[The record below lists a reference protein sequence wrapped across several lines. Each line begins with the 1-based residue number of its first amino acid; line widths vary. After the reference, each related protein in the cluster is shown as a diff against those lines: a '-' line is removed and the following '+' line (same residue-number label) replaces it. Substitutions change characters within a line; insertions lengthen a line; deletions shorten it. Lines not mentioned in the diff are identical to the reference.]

1 MPYGS
6 VLDLI
11 GRTPLVKTS
20 LSPKEGVVIYAKL
33 EYFNPTGSLKDRIA
47 LKMIEDAERRGLLT
61 KDKIIVEGSSGNTGI
76 SLAAIG
82 RLKGYRV
89 LIFVPKKAAKEK
101 IGLLKALGAEVR
113 FADSEAHAV
122 ELARELAS
130 KDPRYVML
138 DQFRNRSNVMA
149 HYEGTAREIWEDLR
163 GQVDY
168 VVAGI
173 GTGGTIIGLAKFLKE
188 RKPDVKVIGVVGRGE
203 EIDGL
208 MDLEEYE
215 RPLFDRELVDEVM
228 YVSRG
233 EALKMVLRLVRE
245 EGILAG
251 LSSGAT
257 CHAAV
262 KIAER
267 VERGN
272 IVAICGDTALRYV
285 SIIGDYFS
293 RCSGPGARA

>member
-11 GRTPLVKTS
+11 GRTPLVKTG
-20 LSPKEGVVIYAKL
+20 LSPKEGVAIYAKL
-33 EYFNPTGSLKDRIA
+33 EYFNPTGSLKDRVA
-47 LKMIEDAERRGLLT
+47 LKMIEDAEREGLLT
-61 KDKIIVEGSSGNTGI
+61 KDKVIVEGSSGNTGI

-82 RLKGYRV
+82 RLRGYKV
-89 LIFVPKKAAKEK
+89 LIFVPRKATKEK
-101 IGLLKALGAEVR
+101 IGLLRALGAEVR
-113 FADSEAHAV
+113 FAESEAHAV

-130 KDPRYVML
+130 EDPRYVML

-163 GQVDY
+163 GQVDC

-173 GTGGTIIGLAKFLKE
+173 GTGGTIMGLARFLKE
-188 RKPDVKVIGVVGRGE
+188 RKPDVKVIGVVGKGE

-208 MDLEEYE
+208 MDLEEFE
-215 RPLFDRELVDEVM
+215 RPLFDQELVDEVIH
-228 YVSRG
+228 VSRE
-233 EALKMVLRLVRE
+233 EALKMMLRLMGE

-262 KIAER
+262 EVAER
-267 VERGN
+267 MEKGN
-272 IVAICGDTALRYV
+272 VVAICGDTALRYV
-285 SIIGDYFS
+285 SVISAYLGL
-293 RCSGPGARA
+293 G

>member
-11 GRTPLVKTS
+11 GRTPLVKTG
-20 LSPKEGVVIYAKL
+20 LSPKEGVAIYAKL
-33 EYFNPTGSLKDRIA
+33 EYFNPTGSLKDRVA
-47 LKMIEDAERRGLLT
+47 LKMIEDAEREGLLT
-61 KDKIIVEGSSGNTGI
+61 KDKVIVEGSSGNTGI

-82 RLKGYRV
+82 RLRGYKV
-89 LIFVPKKAAKEK
+89 LIFVPRKATKEK
-101 IGLLKALGAEVR
+101 IGLLRALGAEVR
-113 FADSEAHAV
+113 FAESEAHAV

-130 KDPRYVML
+130 KDPKYVML

-163 GQVDY
+163 GQVDC

-173 GTGGTIIGLAKFLKE
+173 GTGGTIMGLARFLKE
-188 RKPDVKVIGVVGRGE
+188 RKPDVKVVGVVGKGE

-208 MDLEEYE
+208 MDLEEFE
-215 RPLFDRELVDEVM
+215 RPLFDQELVDEVIH
-228 YVSRG
+228 VSRE
-233 EALKMVLRLVRE
+233 EALKMMLRLMGE

-262 KIAER
+262 EVAER
-267 VERGN
+267 MEKGN
-272 IVAICGDTALRYV
+272 VVAICGDTALRYV
-285 SIIGDYFS
+285 SVISAYLGL
-293 RCSGPGARA
+293 G

>member
-11 GRTPLVKTS
+11 GRTPLVKTG
-20 LSPKEGVVIYAKL
+20 LSPKENVTIYAKL

-47 LKMIEDAERRGLLT
+47 LKMIEDAEREGLLT

-76 SLAAIG
+76 SLAAVG
-82 RLKGYRV
+82 RLKGYKV
-89 LIFVPKKAAKEK
+89 LIFVPRKATKEK
-101 IGLLKALGAEVR
+101 IGLLRALGAEIR
-113 FADSEAHAV
+113 FAESEAHAV

-130 KDPRYVML
+130 KDPKYVML

-163 GQVDY
+163 GQVDC

-173 GTGGTIIGLAKFLKE
+173 GTGGTIMGLARFLKE
-188 RKPDVKVIGVVGRGE
+188 RKPDVKVVGVVGKGE

-208 MDLEEYE
+208 MDLEEFE
-215 RPLFDRELVDEVM
+215 RPLFDQELVDEVIH
-228 YVSRG
+228 VSRE
-233 EALKMVLRLVRE
+233 EALKMMLRLMGE

-262 KIAER
+262 EVAER
-267 VERGN
+267 MEKGN
-272 IVAICGDTALRYV
+272 VVAICGDTALRYV
-285 SIIGDYFS
+285 SVVSAYLGL
-293 RCSGPGARA
+293 G